1 MTDHRPLARDPDVA
15 GANRAIAVAS
25 GALALGIAL
34 AIGWGALAPL
44 HGAVIAEGHVRVS
57 THRQVVQH
65 LDGGIVT
72 EVLVK
77 AGDRVQKGQPLM
89 RVDDTQTRAV
99 AAVMNQDLDLQRARI
114 ARLQAE
120 SRGATAVSFPE
131 ELATRSDDPR
141 VHEAMEGERRLFKA
155 RLDLFNTQI
164 GALGKQGEEV
174 RREVTSLEQQHERA
188 GAKLATLRDQL
199 ERAETLQQTGYV
211 SYSKLLDLRA
221 QVTEAEE
228 KREGYL
234 VERAKA
240 EQRGKEIELKKAS
253 LASDRIRQAADELK
267 DATAK
272 VQELSQKALPAMS
285 ALERQTVR
293 APIAG
298 EVVGLRVFNPQTV
311 IQPGE
316 TLMEIVPERNDLL
329 VEAKVL
335 PQQIHEV
342 HEGQL
347 AEVQLMGVSQRIVP
361 HIPAKVTY
369 VAADAPAAPVPG
381 TMNQI
386 PYYLVELR
394 IDRKAL
400 DDVPGLTLS
409 PGMPTMVYIQTRA
422 RTTLDYLLEPI
433 TNVIRRGMRE
443 T

>member
-1 MTDHRPLARDPDVA
+1 MTTASKDVRDADVA
-15 GANRAIAVAS
+15 GANRAIAIAS
-25 GALALGIAL
+25 MALAVGIAL
-34 AIGWGALAPL
+34 ALLWGAVAPL
-44 HGAVIAEGHVRVS
+44 HGAVIAEGVVRVS

-65 LDGGIVT
+65 LDGGIVQ

-77 AGDRVQKGQPLM
+77 AGDQVQKGQALM
-89 RVDDTQTRAV
+89 RVDDTQTRAA
-99 AAVMNQDLDLQRARI
+99 AAVMNQEIDLQRARI
-114 ARLQAE
+114 SRLQAE
-120 SRGATAVSFPE
+120 SRGAATVAFPRELTAR
-131 ELATRSDDPR
+131 AADPR
-141 VHEAMEGERRLFKA
+141 VQEAIEAERRLFKA
-155 RLDLFNTQI
+155 RLDLYRTQLE
-164 GALGKQGEEV
+164 ALGRQFDEV
-174 RREVTSLEQQHERA
+174 RREVASLEQQHERA
-188 GAKLATLRDQL
+188 GVKLETLRDQL
-199 ERAETLQQTGYV
+199 KRAESLNDIGYV
-211 SYSKLLDLRA
+211 PYTKILELRA
-221 QVTEAEE
+221 ALTEAEE

-253 LASDRIRQAADELK
+253 LSSDRIRQAADELK

-272 VQELSQKALPAMS
+272 LQELSQKAVPAMS

-316 TLMEIVPERNDLL
+316 TLMDIVPERDDLI

-342 HEGQL
+342 HEGIA

-361 HIPAKVTY
+361 HIAATVSY
-369 VAADAPAAPVPG
+369 VAADAPATQPQGNMPP
-381 TMNQI
+381 I

-394 IDRKAL
+394 IDKSAVADL
-400 DDVPGLTLS
+400 PGTTLA
-409 PGMPTMVYIQTRA
+409 PGMPVMVYMQTRA